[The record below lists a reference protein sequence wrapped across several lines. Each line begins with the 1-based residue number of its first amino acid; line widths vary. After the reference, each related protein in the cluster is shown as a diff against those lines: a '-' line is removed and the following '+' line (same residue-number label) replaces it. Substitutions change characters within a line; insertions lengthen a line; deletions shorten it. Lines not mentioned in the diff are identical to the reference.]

1 MMNQYF
7 LNRKDYSYELYKT
20 HGLSNEKYLAA
31 PKDNGGTRYIIKSAG
46 RDCACNEFM
55 GLHLS
60 KLMGVNVPDA
70 RLMLPKHGDKY
81 EVAIEFIASDT
92 LPDYERIRHNASL
105 QSEYVY
111 CLLAHCLLEDNDSCD
126 LLYSAGHLYTC
137 DFAEGC
143 HTDDFSIMVMENKNT
158 YGRLISSEQLTRF
171 MLPEIEY
178 SPCTLAFYE
187 MLVDDLKICS
197 KEFFDAALADICQRF
212 LAIPDSK
219 IKELLDALTKIY
231 PPELATHY
239 GHFIEEI
246 RKFCRE

>member
-1 MMNQYF
+1 
-7 LNRKDYSYELYKT
+7 
-20 HGLSNEKYLAA
+20 
-31 PKDNGGTRYIIKSAG
+31 
-46 RDCACNEFM
+46 
-55 GLHLS
+55 
-60 KLMGVNVPDA
+60 
-70 RLMLPKHGDKY
+70 
-81 EVAIEFIASDT
+81 
-92 LPDYERIRHNASL
+92 
-105 QSEYVY
+105 
-111 CLLAHCLLEDNDSCD
+111 
-126 LLYSAGHLYTC
+126 
-137 DFAEGC
+137 
-143 HTDDFSIMVMENKNT
+143 
-158 YGRLISSEQLTRF
+158 

-239 GHFIEEI
+239 RRYIDEI